1 MDLFYF
7 GLYKDNQ
14 EKGQK
19 EKEKSKQNRDIASG
33 ESMSLRFHDN

>member
-19 EKEKSKQNRDIASG
+19 EKEKSKQKSDIASG
-33 ESMSLRFHDN
+33 GSMSLRFHDN